1 MSASAPRWAVEVC
14 SRFWSAVRRGRGGAA
29 RNAFTHASSG
39 SVSDMAGGGGEQ
51 GGGKNVLVWDTRTV
65 YGVVNIYLTT
75 MTQHVIYLPLN
86 LGHYYPAIHL
96 FNLHHHIAVHL
107 AMKVFSISLLS
118 VAQSAP
124 PAATLLGTAQ
134 DLSSFSFYQ
143 RSSVGEFM
151 TFFTKVSLRFVPS
164 SSAIHSRATTTDRR
178 RANPCEPAVVRRGE
192 QLQSPCLCHF
202 RPNTRWPWS
211 CRYVPLV

>member
-1 MSASAPRWAVEVC
+1 MLFICRLTWDIIIPRYI
-14 SRFWSAVRRGRGGAA
+14 S
-29 RNAFTHASSG
+29 
-39 SVSDMAGGGGEQ
+39 
-51 GGGKNVLVWDTRTV
+51 L
-65 YGVVNIYLTT
+65 IYTT
-75 MTQHVIYLPLN
+75 SH
-86 LGHYYPAIHL
+86 
-96 FNLHHHIAVHL
+96 HL

-151 TFFTKVSLRFVPS
+151 TFFTKVSPRFVRS
-164 SSAIHSRATTTDRR
+164 SSAIHSRPTTTDRR

-211 CRYVPLV
+211 CRYVHLSKHPSNMSVLFTLKSYKPI

>member
-1 MSASAPRWAVEVC
+1 MLFIGRLTWHIIIPRYI
-14 SRFWSAVRRGRGGAA
+14 S
-29 RNAFTHASSG
+29 
-39 SVSDMAGGGGEQ
+39 
-51 GGGKNVLVWDTRTV
+51 L
-65 YGVVNIYLTT
+65 IYTT
-75 MTQHVIYLPLN
+75 SHR
-86 LGHYYPAIHL
+86 
-96 FNLHHHIAVHL
+96 L

-151 TFFTKVSLRFVPS
+151 TFFTKVSSRFVRA
-164 SSAIHSRATTTDRR
+164 SSAIHSRPTTTDRR
-178 RANPCEPAVVRRGE
+178 RANPCEPAVVRRRE

-202 RPNTRWPWS
+202 RSNTRRARS
-211 CRYVPLV
+211 CRYVHLSKHHPSNMSFFSFLFFYLTKNKNYSGDDHRSGIPSPTRILAPH